1 MNAPGFASLGVPT
14 VVVMVPQNGEKRGE
28 TGVLE
33 GNQGRSVRGTT
44 RGEVAVPAGDAGDVL
59 RVRGGQK
66 HAEKGAIG
74 RWGSNS
80 AKIFQI
86 ITKNYI
92 GFGGLRRRF

>member
-1 MNAPGFASLGVPT
+1 M
-14 VVVMVPQNGEKRGE
+14 VVMVPQNGEKKGE

-74 RWGSNS
+74 RSGSNS

-92 GFGGLRRRF
+92 VCMCRYLPKS

>member
-1 MNAPGFASLGVPT
+1 M
-14 VVVMVPQNGEKRGE
+14 VVMVPQNGEKRGE

-80 AKIFQI
+80 AKIFQS

-92 GFGGLRRRF
+92 ALSGKRSALLIVDRMACA

>member
-1 MNAPGFASLGVPT
+1 M
-14 VVVMVPQNGEKRGE
+14 VVMVPQNGEKRGE

-44 RGEVAVPAGDAGDVL
+44 REEVAVPAGDAGDVL

-74 RWGSNS
+74 RSGSNS